1 MVITKSVQTYV
12 SRLFPLVALL
22 LVAASFSVP
31 ARSLDAQPDISGE
44 TLQES
49 AAKLPAAAAKVPFFV
64 GEKLEYEVKFGSL
77 KVGSGTME
85 VKEIVDVRGKP
96 SWHAMFSYS
105 GAVLFYKVNDVHESW
120 FDVETLSSRRFRQ
133 DIDEGSY
140 ERKRNFE
147 IFPERGMFKEND
159 KPEEPTPQNPLDDAS
174 FLYFVR
180 TLPLEVG
187 KTYEFSRYFKAQG
200 NPVRIKVLR
209 KEKVSV
215 PAGDFNTIVLQP
227 TFQTNGLF
235 SEGGKAE
242 VFISDDSSR
251 AVIQLK
257 SKLAVGSLNLYLK
270 SHNTVA
276 GK

>member
-1 MVITKSVQTYV
+1 MVNKKSVNNFAC
-12 SRLFPLVALL
+12 RLVALG
-22 LVAASFSVP
+22 LVAAISTAP
-31 ARSLDAQPDISGE
+31 TRSLQAQPTISGD
-44 TLQES
+44 TRH
-49 AAKLPAAAAKVPFFV
+49 AADLPAGAAKVPFFV

-77 KVGSGTME
+77 TVGSGTME
-85 VKEIVDVRGKP
+85 VKDIVDVRGKP

-147 IFPERGMFKEND
+147 IFPERGMFKENE

-215 PAGDFNTIVLQP
+215 PAGQFNTIVVQP

-235 SEGGKAE
+235 SEGGRAE